1 MLRMMDRTKP
11 RGKPQLMPTLA
22 TFAYS
27 GAWHGLTTGNLTCFI
42 MLGLLDNIFKLADKT
57 KLAATV
63 LEKVPFAVI
72 WPIKWTFTYFLMCWI
87 VLGND
92 LIFYSLVIEIHR
104 SLYFSGHILLV
115 LFTIIFMIL
124 PKKKSSPS
132 SKDVVKDTKE

>member
-1 MLRMMDRTKP
+1 
-11 RGKPQLMPTLA
+11 
-22 TFAYS
+22 
-27 GAWHGLTTGNLTCFI
+27 
-42 MLGLLDNIFKLADKT
+42 
-57 KLAATV
+57 
-63 LEKVPFAVI
+63 
-72 WPIKWTFTYFLMCWI
+72 MCWI

-132 SKDVVKDTKE
+132 SKDVVKDTKEKEADTKKTQ